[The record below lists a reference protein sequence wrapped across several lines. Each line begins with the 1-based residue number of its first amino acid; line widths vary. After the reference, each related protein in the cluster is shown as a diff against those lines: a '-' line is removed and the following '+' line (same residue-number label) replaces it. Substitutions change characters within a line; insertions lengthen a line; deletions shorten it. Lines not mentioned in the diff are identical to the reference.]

1 VKKVVQQDW
10 KSMMQSHQALSK
22 ILEQIDGSR
31 TMDRV
36 LSKEEWEKIKYAGQ
50 MKHKTATISNFYQL
64 MEETTCRKIN
74 SLES

>member
-1 VKKVVQQDW
+1 
-10 KSMMQSHQALSK
+10 
-22 ILEQIDGSR
+22 
-31 TMDRV
+31 MDRV

-74 SLES
+74 SLEL